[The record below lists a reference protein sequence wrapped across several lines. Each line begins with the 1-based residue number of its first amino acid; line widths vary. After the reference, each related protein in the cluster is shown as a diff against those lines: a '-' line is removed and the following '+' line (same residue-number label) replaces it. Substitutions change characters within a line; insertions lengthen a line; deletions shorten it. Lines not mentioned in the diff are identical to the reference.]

1 MGASRHHR
9 AARSYCVEFDRHCF
23 SLCARSVGGDGYS
36 VGVDC
41 SLDHVNHDAFLVV
54 FTIRFCCWSCGD
66 WISNFFIPIVDA
78 YYAGFVGIFTLTFW
92 DRAYASS

>member
-9 AARSYCVEFDRHCF
+9 ATRSYCVEFAHHHLT
-23 SLCARSVGGDGYS
+23 LCVGSVGGDGYS

-54 FTIRFCCWSCGD
+54 FTIRFCYWSGRY
-66 WISNFFIPIVDA
+66 WISDLFIPIVDA
-78 YYAGFVGIFTLTFW
+78 PHADFVGVFTLTFW
-92 DRAYASS
+92 DRAYASP